1 MLFMGY
7 VTLLLVRLKLRDD
20 IWLTKESKYTL
31 LNALIGFSIY
41 CVVSFKPFPLADF
54 IKVKI
59 GESVINLF
67 VSLTLQWISIIY
79 PALLARK
86 VSKFKKNIDTS
97 EKAMYVVLA
106 NKDLFEKFKEEA
118 AMTFCLENI
127 LFLEDVFNVYLKHG
141 HKFPLNAV
149 MSVHHS
155 RQSKLDLEDSS
166 KEVLIMKAIYSEEDL
181 NNLYL
186 KYIKP
191 GSIYELNLS
200 SQVLQNFQANLNS
213 KDLSILDP
221 VIKEV
226 LRMLFQ
232 NTFPRFYKANQQ
244 EILKRLNFAKIS
256 GEKIKKTNSTL
267 SIVTGFFNG

>member
-86 VSKFKKNIDTS
+86 VSKSKKNIDTS

-141 HKFPLNAV
+141 HKFPLKAV
-149 MSVHHS
+149 MSVHQS

-166 KEVLIMKAIYSEEDL
+166 KEVLIMKSIYSEEDL

-200 SQVLQNFQANLNS
+200 SQVLQNFQADLNS

-232 NTFPRFYKANQQ
+232 NTFPRFYKTNQQ